1 MDAYGAAVHVDHL
14 SDDPLATRFFEV
26 LIRMVKGS
34 QHQAMAI
41 TAEYDLTLT
50 QLRLLYL
57 LDHAPEPLPVS
68 SLGEAVGLSVA
79 ATGRAIDALVKS
91 GLVERNEDPVDR
103 RIKRISLS
111 EAGHE
116 ALERITRARFA
127 AISAF
132 VGALDPDERTS
143 LGSAIDAPR
152 RTRRGPL
159 PPCRAAGLHPPHD
172 RPLFPHAGDPRMS
185 HSGASPGHGY
195 ENTGT
200 TLDGALLRVAA
211 VVVLGTFMSILD
223 TTIVNVA
230 INDLAKEFQATLP
243 TIQWVVDGL
252 HARARHRHPPHGLLR
267 RPVRHEAALH
277 DLDRPLPCRFG
288 ALSGA
293 AWSAESLI
301 VFRVLQGLGGGMIM
315 PAGMTILTQTA
326 GPQRMGRVMG
336 VVGVPMLLGPILG
349 PILGGFF
356 VDNVSWRWI
365 FYVNLPVGAVALF
378 LAARFLPTDEPKP
391 HHRLDWLGVLMLSPP
406 AWRSSSMASRRRRP
420 PAASARRR
428 R

>member
-1 MDAYGAAVHVDHL
+1 MVAAVHVDHL

-57 LDHAPEPLPVS
+57 LDHTPEPLPVS

-143 LGSAIDAPR
+143 LGSAIDA
-152 RTRRGPL
+152 L
-159 PPCRAAGLHPPHD
+159 
-172 RPLFPHAGDPRMS
+172 
-185 HSGASPGHGY
+185 
-195 ENTGT
+195 
-200 TLDGALLRVAA
+200 
-211 VVVLGTFMSILD
+211 
-223 TTIVNVA
+223 
-230 INDLAKEFQATLP
+230 
-243 TIQWVVDGL
+243 
-252 HARARHRHPPHGLLR
+252 
-267 RPVRHEAALH
+267 AAL
-277 DLDRPLPCRFG
+277 
-288 ALSGA
+288 
-293 AWSAESLI
+293 AEDHFPPVVPPGCTPRTTAPSS
-301 VFRVLQGLGGGMIM
+301 
-315 PAGMTILTQTA
+315 PTQETHA
-326 GPQRMGRVMG
+326 
-336 VVGVPMLLGPILG
+336 
-349 PILGGFF
+349 
-356 VDNVSWRWI
+356 
-365 FYVNLPVGAVALF
+365 
-378 LAARFLPTDEPKP
+378 
-391 HHRLDWLGVLMLSPP
+391 
-406 AWRSSSMASRRRRP
+406 
-420 PAASARRR
+420 
-428 R
+428 